1 MYLYHISYCKDELNK
16 VFVPRVPDIDPR
28 CGENLTIPRICLA
41 NSVAHCIQAIQF
53 TPINDSIITL
63 YKVDTKYLDKRYLV
77 TPEQLTSKC
86 LVIDALE
93 NREYWYTKPLKLTG
107 KYFQVKGMNLEF
119 ELAWKTI
126 KREDIIPLVKKHLI
140 KNTLHLDQQEIKK
153 ILSHKTSYG
162 VYQSFMRELNK
173 RQLWDQEDEFYDS
186 VAELQW
192 AQIKKISN
200 VQLLAIN

>member
-41 NSVAHCIQAIQF
+41 NSVAHCIQAIQS
-53 TPINDSIITL
+53 TPMNDSIITL
-63 YKVDTKYLDKRYLV
+63 YKVDTKHLDKKCLV
-77 TPEQLTSKC
+77 TPEQLAGQG

-93 NREYWYTKPLKLTG
+93 NREYWYTKPLKLKG

-119 ELAWKTI
+119 ELAWTVI
-126 KREDIIPLVKKHLI
+126 KRDDIITLIKKCLI
-140 KNTLHLDQQEIKK
+140 KNK
-153 ILSHKTSYG
+153 IIMSKQDINKIFSYKTSYG
-162 VYQSFMRELNK
+162 VYQAFMRELNK

-186 VAELQW
+186 VAELHW